1 MGGDGQPGRNSA
13 ASGREWLPGITRPE
27 ETMLTV
33 VSESLGKS
41 QVMVDV
47 ARDLSLSVSYFNDI
61 AGLDRLMTGKS
72 RRFVVL
78 AEDDIS
84 NEVVDSLVRAK
95 RNAEFGLVVC
105 ADPEDLR
112 KTNRARASKT
122 LAAYPIID
130 WLDSDFDADML
141 SASLRKCRRR
151 MLKLGKGEVEK
162 ALLKRE
168 FFLQYQPKV
177 ERTGGSEWGTEWQ
190 TREVEALIR
199 WRHPEHG
206 LLGPLEFL
214 PEAEAFDLMGAVSE
228 YVLYEA
234 TTQLNRWHEQGLDLN
249 VCINLA
255 SSQLN
260 NPVLAHN
267 YKRIVKKADLDCG
280 RFTFEV
286 TEQDIANSEAPHLLV
301 LNEMRDLGFRIALD
315 DFGVAVSSL
324 GTFEQL
330 PFDEIKIHASAL
342 RRARENPVAM
352 KVLAAVTGLA
362 HNLGIT
368 VCAEGVEDPETYKF
382 LSAISCDK
390 MQGYLISE
398 AVMPDIIK
406 TVYSPDSDLK
416 SDVA

>member
-1 MGGDGQPGRNSA
+1 MF
-13 ASGREWLPGITRPE
+13 
-27 ETMLTV
+27 TV

-41 QVMVDV
+41 VALKEV
-47 ARDLSLSVSYFNDI
+47 ARQLSLNLSYFANVEK
-61 AGLDRLMTGKS
+61 LDRLMEGKS

-78 AEDDIS
+78 GEDDIT

-95 RNAEFGLVVC
+95 RNAEFGLIVC
-105 ADPEDLR
+105 AEPDTLR
-112 KTNRARASKT
+112 SSNRARATKT
-122 LAAYPIID
+122 LGAYRIMEWVDPD
-130 WLDSDFDADML
+130 HDADVLGAAM
-141 SASLRKCRRR
+141 RKCRRK
-151 MLKLGKGEVEK
+151 MLKLGKGELEK
-162 ALLKRE
+162 ALINRE

-177 ERTGGSEWGTEWQ
+177 ERSGGSEWKTS
-190 TREVEALIR
+190 EVEALIR
-199 WRHPEHG
+199 WRHPQHG

-214 PEAEAFDLMGAVSE
+214 PEAEAFELIGPISE
-228 YVLYEA
+228 FVLFEA
-234 TTQLNRWHEQGLDLN
+234 ASQLNRWKDQGLDLN

-260 NPVLAHN
+260 NAVLAHN
-267 YKRIVKKADLDCG
+267 YKRIVKKQGLECS

-301 LNEMRDLGFRIALD
+301 LNEMRDLGFRISLD

-342 RRARENPVAM
+342 KRAQENQVAH

-362 HNLGIT
+362 HNLGIS
-368 VCAEGVEDPETYKF
+368 VCAEGVEDPETYNF
-382 LSAISCDK
+382 LSDIACDK

-398 AVMPDIIK
+398 AVMPEIIRK
-406 TVYSPDSDLK
+406 VYSATSGSEID
-416 SDVA
+416 AA